1 MRAIRLNAK
10 NLRDIILEASRS
22 SKGPVTRKKKI
33 KESVGEEE
41 THVLVGQIE
50 MAVESAAREFF
61 DDMFSADDPS
71 MKSKDDWDL
80 QVDEAIDQLLLTFLG
95 PTAEKAIGSV
105 VQKLM
110 NGEFSDDVI
119 GDEMTREFPDY
130 D

>member
-1 MRAIRLNAK
+1 MRAIKLNAK

-22 SKGPVTRKKKI
+22 SKGPATRKKKI

-71 MKSKDDWDL
+71 MKAGLNTSRGWTS
-80 QVDEAIDQLLLTFLG
+80 EASSV
-95 PTAEKAIGSV
+95 PTV
-105 VQKLM
+105 
-110 NGEFSDDVI
+110 
-119 GDEMTREFPDY
+119 TTTTH
-130 D
+130 